1 MGTFTFPHSLRWL
14 LDSMAT
20 VASETFTATS
30 APIQY
35 AAVRA
40 FKGGIK
46 IENYLWNCRIILRRL
61 ARLIVFKLRNT
72 GVDVSEPDGAFYL
85 FPDFSPFKDKLAKK
99 NINTGFELSDTLL
112 EEAGVALLPGSSFG
126 RPDNELTA
134 RLAYVD
140 FDGVKAL
147 SASEQVKSEKEIDE
161 DFLETYCGNTLN
173 AIDHICDWLKSK

>member
-1 MGTFTFPHSLRWL
+1 M
-14 LDSMAT
+14 
-20 VASETFTATS
+20 
-30 APIQY
+30 
-35 AAVRA
+35 
-40 FKGGIK
+40 
-46 IENYLWNCRIILRRL
+46 
-61 ARLIVFKLRNT
+61 
-72 GVDVSEPDGAFYL
+72 
-85 FPDFSPFKDKLAKK
+85 
-99 NINTGFELSDTLL
+99 
-112 EEAGVALLPGSSFG
+112 ALLPGSSFG